1 MIPNVIMAVYFRELV
16 LSETSEVIRSFWKGV
31 LFLLIPSFYFDD
43 WNQWFPMELN
53 FLRPINRLCLC
64 FPDPSL
70 EYPDLLCRS
79 FDNTDAR
86 GSGSEKNL
94 SSIMFSGAL
103 INIILNYYFIPI
115 FHLSGAAYATL
126 ITEGF
131 ILIMTGVFSVIL
143 IYKPR
148 TLA

>member
-1 MIPNVIMAVYFRELV
+1 MSVYFRELV
-16 LSETSEVIRSFWKGV
+16 LKAETSEVIRSFWKGAV
-31 LFLLIPSFYFDD
+31 FLLIPSIFVFMIGITMVPYGV
-43 WNQWFPMELN
+43 EL
-53 FLRPINRLCLC
+53 FLRTDQQIVSSVFQILVWSIPICYVGHLTTQMLVVQGRRKTYL
-64 FPDPSL
+64 
-70 EYPDLLCRS
+70 
-79 FDNTDAR
+79 
-86 GSGSEKNL
+86 
-94 SSIMFSGAL
+94 SIMLSGAL
-103 INIILNYYFIPI
+103 INITLNYYLIPI